1 MVFSGDEVKASNA
14 EAVGMAL
21 HSAFIELDDQILKRA
36 VVRLRTYSL
45 PRPCFGLLGCV
56 TYARAWPG
64 TCMNSSSAAV
74 LTALLDLPVFDS
86 LQ

>member
-36 VVRLRTYSL
+36 VVRLHVFA
-45 PRPCFGLLGCV
+45 CK
-56 TYARAWPG
+56 
-64 TCMNSSSAAV
+64 
-74 LTALLDLPVFDS
+74 ALL
-86 LQ
+86 